1 MTRYT
6 RQEAKLR
13 GFPTCYG
20 SPCPKHPELEGHRS
34 VSGGCVECARAQ
46 LRARRA
52 ANPDKT
58 RSPSKVLGEIKTC
71 NTCRVVKPLREYHRG
86 RSPDGYRYK
95 CKICVATYKI
105 EYRKKNSD
113 KIKQQQRAYD
123 IIANPIRKLYYQQRY
138 VEKRAHILQC
148 GVIYRKAY
156 PHKHAAIQMAR
167 RSHVKQRTPS
177 WLTTDDHWFIGE
189 IYELAALRT
198 KMFGFAWHVDH
209 IIPLQGKNVS
219 GLHVPLNLRVIPGA
233 ENVRKSNQYEVVA

>member
-58 RSPSKVLGEIKTC
+58 RSQRKINSATVRKKRNTDPILRQKHLAKDVAYKKANREKCAAAIVAWSKVNPEK
-71 NTCRVVKPLREYHRG
+71 VKEYAR
-86 RSPDGYRYK
+86 RTK
-95 CKICVATYKI
+95 V
-105 EYRKKNSD
+105 KN
-113 KIKQQQRAYD
+113 KIKILA
-123 IIANPIRKLYYQQRY
+123 ANKLYVKNNPEVRRASTRAWRQKNKPYSCAQS
-138 VEKRAHILQC
+138 VKR
-148 GVIYRKAY
+148 
-156 PHKHAAIQMAR
+156 HAAKL
-167 RSHVKQRTPS
+167 HRTPS